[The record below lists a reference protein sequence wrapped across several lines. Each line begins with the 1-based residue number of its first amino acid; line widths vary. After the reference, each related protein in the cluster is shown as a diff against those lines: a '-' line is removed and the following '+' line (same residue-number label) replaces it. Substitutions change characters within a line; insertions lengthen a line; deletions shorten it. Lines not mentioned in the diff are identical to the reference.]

1 MSMQFPKKKT
11 LILIRGIPGS
21 GKSSLAKYLSSSFE
35 ASHHEADQFFEGPKG
50 YNFDASFLA
59 LAHEYCQ
66 AQTRLAMNLE
76 LPVVIVANT
85 FSRQWEW
92 QTYEAYAEL
101 KGYNLIIIET
111 SYPGK
116 SVHDVPSYTVA
127 NMLARWEKVDEAA
140 YVYIPWDYKN
150 PFESEKTLCQLLLK

>member
-1 MSMQFPKKKT
+1 MRFPTKKT

-21 GKSSLAKYLSSSFE
+21 GKSLLASYLSALFE

-66 AQTRLAMNLE
+66 AQTKLAMNLE

-127 NMLARWEKVDEAA
+127 NMLARWEKVDEKA